1 MLSQSKIQKTVQ
13 KMGKLEKLE
22 LTYFFDSFFVIL
34 TALTYKKGKKHFQVV
49 TF

>member
-22 LTYFFDSFFVIL
+22 LTYFFDSFFYYFDSFNI
-34 TALTYKKGKKHFQVV
+34 
-49 TF
+49 